1 VPQKPDG
8 NRPSDRIT
16 FTRGAAE
23 RIAEVVRDVE
33 LGNRDGQ
40 PLRYEKVPCGSA
52 NGGKI
57 FRIATF
63 TGAWATG
70 DTKTVTFKFQ
80 ANTPNTVVATN
91 LFANLQPPDG
101 DGNCAIAKEGSAW
114 YLIESLHHTVT
125 VITGATLTTAGLEF
139 TRAVITVQA
148 TATASIETIG
158 TTSCDSD

>member
-1 VPQKPDG
+1 MT
-8 NRPSDRIT
+8 RPVIFDEAAALRIVNTIRKVETGDR
-16 FTRGAAE
+16 AE
-23 RIAEVVRDVE
+23 R
-33 LGNRDGQ
+33 
-40 PLRYEKVPCGSA
+40 PLTFDAVPDQRPRQRPV
-52 NGGKI
+52 

-148 TATASIETIG
+148 TATASVQIVG
-158 TTSCDSD
+158 TTSCAEPEPE